1 MGMKQ
6 RIKFIQQEKENILHS
21 LSKKE
26 IGPEHAQNLLNQCD
40 IKLRKEIIR
49 HNEAVERFRDS
60 NRYWRKS
67 KKEKNV

>member
-21 LSKKE
+21 LAKKE
-26 IGPEHAQNLLNQCD
+26 IGPEHAQNLLEECD
-40 IKLRKEIIR
+40 TKLRKEFIQ

-60 NRYWRKS
+60 NRYWRKV
-67 KKEKNV
+67 KKEKKV